1 MKTKKIIIGI
11 VIFVGVVVLSIG
23 YYFLMNGVS
32 QVHGSVCVHSNLISG
47 GILSTGSGY
56 NDLVQASG
64 YNMKG
69 IHAEKKLLL
78 STKNKYNKSG
88 LKYSFQARE
97 NKQVLIV
104 LYLQM
109 DQLTGELGQT
119 EELHFLTK
127 TEKWGRTKC
136 DFDISFHKKKG
147 QECVTIIVNGLGHKD
162 PKVFEYPIHK
172 IPTTIEL

>member
-1 MKTKKIIIGI
+1 MKAKKIIIGI
-11 VIFVGVVVLSIG
+11 TIFVGVVLLSIG

-32 QVHGSVCVHSNLISG
+32 QVHGSVRVHSNLVSG
-47 GILSTGSGY
+47 EIIPAGGGY

-69 IHAEKKLLL
+69 IHTEKKLLL

-88 LKYSFQARE
+88 LKYSFQAKE
-97 NKQVLIV
+97 NKRVLIV

-119 EELHFLTK
+119 KELHFLTK

-147 QECVTIIVNGLGHKD
+147 RECVTISVNGLGQKS
-162 PKVFEYPIHK
+162 PKVFEYSVNK
-172 IPTTIEL
+172 IPATIEL